1 MYHSV
6 AEVFSILATSKSCGN
21 IHFSYQHYQS
31 GKMTLHSLVLM
42 IEYLVA
48 TSYKLWM
55 IKYVLHF
62 VALMTI
68 AAEVIIEKSSICV

>member
-1 MYHSV
+1 
-6 AEVFSILATSKSCGN
+6 
-21 IHFSYQHYQS
+21 
-31 GKMTLHSLVLM
+31 MTLHSLVLM